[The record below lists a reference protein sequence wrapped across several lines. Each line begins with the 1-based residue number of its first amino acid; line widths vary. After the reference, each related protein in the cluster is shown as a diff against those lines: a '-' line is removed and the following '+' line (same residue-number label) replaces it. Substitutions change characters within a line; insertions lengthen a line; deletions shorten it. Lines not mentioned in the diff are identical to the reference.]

1 MSQNLLEEQARYALY
16 RNKDSMEFI
25 GLFKSACN
33 ELYEQYLEIQ
43 RTWED
48 LLQNSKQTGGDVCI
62 NSDAAIRDILDCYRV

>member
-1 MSQNLLEEQARYALY
+1 
-16 RNKDSMEFI
+16 MEFI

-48 LLQNSKQTGGDVCI
+48 LLQDSKQTGDDVCV
-62 NSDAAIRDILDCYRV
+62 NSDAVIRDILDCCRV